1 MTKYIVYFL
10 EDGKIKDFK
19 PITKDEVKEYT
30 NKIDCLVVEQPNLE
44 IKENSE

>member
-1 MTKYIVYFL
+1 MKLKVKELRKLPFR
-10 EDGKIKDFK
+10 KW
-19 PITKDEVKEYT
+19 DEVKEYT